1 MKTIEELAKELY
13 PDVSFKKDVE
23 SEDTFRTNEIRRIQR
38 VAFWKGYE
46 EAKKWRKAEDELPE
60 LDPDTGCSKNV
71 LARVEGHDEIMVMCY
86 CVIPDN
92 DGGYFCAWANCY
104 GDIHGD
110 GEYDDDYNVIE
121 WKYID

>member
-1 MKTIEELAKELY
+1 MKTIEELALEQY
-13 PDVSFKKDVE
+13 PNVSYMDDVM
-23 SEDTFRTNEIRRIQR
+23 SEDIFRTNEIRVIQR
-38 VAFWKGYE
+38 IAFKQGYE
-46 EAKKWRKAEDELPE
+46 KAKEYTKVEDELPE
-60 LDPDTGCSKNV
+60 LDPKTDCSENV

-92 DGGYFCAWANCY
+92 EGAYIYVWANCY

-121 WKYID
+121 WKYIN